1 MNVSFVSLGCDKN
14 RVNTEQ
20 MMALCL
26 QAGITVQEDCP
37 GSDVVVINTCGFID
51 SAKSE
56 AIDTILSAAQLKEE
70 GQIGK
75 ILVTGCLS
83 QRYQADILE
92 ELPEIDGI
100 MGTGCFG
107 DIVPAL
113 EQVMN
118 GQECRHFADING
130 PVEELP
136 RVLST
141 PRHYAYLRIA
151 EGCSN
156 RCAYC
161 VIPSLR
167 GSYRSRRMEDIL
179 AEARALAEDGVQECI
194 VIAQDITRYGV
205 DLYGERRLP
214 QLLRELCKLPFHWV
228 RLHYLYP
235 DNLSDELIDTIAGEE
250 KICNYLDIPI
260 QHCNDAVLKAM
271 RRRETKAGLEAL
283 FARLRDRIPGVVL
296 RTSLITGLPYEDE
309 AAFEELCG
317 FLGEQKLQ
325 RVGAFAYSPEEG
337 TPAAKMLNR
346 VDTEEAQ
353 RRAELVME
361 VQSQVMDQFN
371 DSRMGDTVEV
381 LCDGWDGQS
390 MSYVGRSYAESPG
403 IDGNIYFTSDQPV
416 EAGDFVRV
424 RITGAMDG
432 ELTGE
437 RTEECTMPMNTANK
451 LTLARVF
458 LIPVFLVIAY
468 WGFPGSRYVALAVY
482 IVACLTDLL
491 DGYIAR
497 HYNQVSDFGKF
508 ADPLADKCLVMAALC
523 WFVETGDMMGW
534 VLAAVLL
541 REFAVSG
548 MRLIAVEKG
557 RVIAA
562 GWSGKVKTAS
572 TMVCICLI
580 LFGIPHWLNLV
591 CQGVILVTTVY
602 SGVEY
607 FVKNWD
613 VFSEK

>member
-56 AIDTILSAAQLKEE
+56 AIDTILSAAQLKDAGEI
-70 GQIGK
+70 QK

-113 EQVMN
+113 EQVME
-118 GQECRHFADING
+118 GRECRHFADING
-130 PVEELP
+130 TVEELP

-167 GSYRSRRMEDIL
+167 GNYRSRRMEEIL
-179 AEARALAEDGVQECI
+179 AEARALAEDGVRECI
-194 VIAQDITRYGV
+194 VIAQDITRYGM

-283 FARLRDRIPGVVL
+283 FARLRERIPGVVL
-296 RTSLITGLPYEDE
+296 RTSLITGLPGEGE
-309 AAFEELCG
+309 AELEELCD
-317 FLGEQKLQ
+317 FLRQTRIERAG
-325 RVGAFAYSPEEG
+325 VFPFSPEEG
-337 TPAAKMLNR
+337 TRAAQMEH
-346 VDTEEAQ
+346 VDTEEAR
-353 RRAELVME
+353 RRAELVVD
-361 VQSQVMDQFN
+361 VQSDIIDDYN
-371 DSRMGDTVEV
+371 DAVLGTEREV
-381 LCDGWDGQS
+381 FDGQAQ
-390 MSYVGRSYAESPG
+390 MYFGRSYAESPD
-403 IDGNIYFTSDQPV
+403 IDGRIYFTADQEV
-416 EAGDFVRV
+416 EPGTFVNV
-424 RITGAMDG
+424 RLTGTMDG

-437 RTEECTMPMNTANK
+437 
-451 LTLARVF
+451 
-458 LIPVFLVIAY
+458 
-468 WGFPGSRYVALAVY
+468 
-482 IVACLTDLL
+482 
-491 DGYIAR
+491 
-497 HYNQVSDFGKF
+497 QV
-508 ADPLADKCLVMAALC
+508 
-523 WFVETGDMMGW
+523 
-534 VLAAVLL
+534 
-541 REFAVSG
+541 
-548 MRLIAVEKG
+548 
-557 RVIAA
+557 
-562 GWSGKVKTAS
+562 
-572 TMVCICLI
+572 
-580 LFGIPHWLNLV
+580 
-591 CQGVILVTTVY
+591 
-602 SGVEY
+602 
-607 FVKNWD
+607 
-613 VFSEK
+613 

>member
-113 EQVMN
+113 EQVME
-118 GQECRHFADING
+118 GRECRHFADING

-167 GSYRSRRMEDIL
+167 GNYRSRRMEDIL
-179 AEARALAEDGVQECI
+179 QEAQALADDGVQECI
-194 VIAQDITRYGV
+194 VIAQDITRYGM
-205 DLYGERRLP
+205 DLYGERKLP
-214 QLLRELCKLPFHWV
+214 ELLRALCRLPFHWI

-260 QHCNDAVLKAM
+260 QHCNDTVLKAM

-283 FARLRDRIPGVVL
+283 FAGLRRRIPGVVL

-309 AAFEELCG
+309 AAFEELCE
-317 FLGEQKLQ
+317 FLQEVRIERAG
-325 RVGAFAYSPEEG
+325 VFPYSPEEG
-337 TPAAKMLNR
+337 TPAARMLNR
-346 VDTEEAQ
+346 VDTDEAE
-353 RRAELVME
+353 RRADLIVD
-361 VQSQVMDQFN
+361 VQSRIMDDFN
-371 DSRMGDTVEV
+371 DSRMGTVAEV
-381 LCDGWDGQS
+381 LCDGFDSQS
-390 MSYVGRSYAESPG
+390 MMFVGRSYAESPD
-403 IDGNIYFTSDQPV
+403 IDGRIYFTADHEV
-416 EAGDFVRV
+416 EAGEFVPV

-437 RTEECTMPMNTANK
+437 
-451 LTLARVF
+451 
-458 LIPVFLVIAY
+458 
-468 WGFPGSRYVALAVY
+468 VA
-482 IVACLTDLL
+482 
-491 DGYIAR
+491 
-497 HYNQVSDFGKF
+497 
-508 ADPLADKCLVMAALC
+508 
-523 WFVETGDMMGW
+523 E
-534 VLAAVLL
+534 
-541 REFAVSG
+541 
-548 MRLIAVEKG
+548 
-557 RVIAA
+557 
-562 GWSGKVKTAS
+562 
-572 TMVCICLI
+572 
-580 LFGIPHWLNLV
+580 
-591 CQGVILVTTVY
+591 
-602 SGVEY
+602 
-607 FVKNWD
+607 
-613 VFSEK
+613 

>member
-1 MNVSFVSLGCDKN
+1 MNVSFISLGCDKN

-56 AIDTILSAAQLKEE
+56 AIDTILSAAQLKDAGEI
-70 GQIGK
+70 QK

-83 QRYQADILE
+83 QRYQADILD

-141 PRHYAYLRIA
+141 PRQYAYLRIA

-167 GSYRSRRMEDIL
+167 GNYRSRRMEDIL
-179 AEARALAEDGVQECI
+179 AEARALAEDGVRECI

-260 QHCNDAVLKAM
+260 QHCNDTVLKAM

-283 FARLRDRIPGVVL
+283 FADLRRRIPGVVL

-309 AAFEELCG
+309 AAFEELCD

-346 VDTEEAQ
+346 VDADEA
-353 RRAELVME
+353 RHRAELVME

-416 EAGDFVRV
+416 EAGEFVRV
-424 RITGAMDG
+424 RITDAMDG

-437 RTEECTMPMNTANK
+437 RTEE
-451 LTLARVF
+451 
-458 LIPVFLVIAY
+458 
-468 WGFPGSRYVALAVY
+468 
-482 IVACLTDLL
+482 
-491 DGYIAR
+491 
-497 HYNQVSDFGKF
+497 
-508 ADPLADKCLVMAALC
+508 
-523 WFVETGDMMGW
+523 
-534 VLAAVLL
+534 
-541 REFAVSG
+541 
-548 MRLIAVEKG
+548 
-557 RVIAA
+557 
-562 GWSGKVKTAS
+562 
-572 TMVCICLI
+572 
-580 LFGIPHWLNLV
+580 
-591 CQGVILVTTVY
+591 
-602 SGVEY
+602 
-607 FVKNWD
+607 
-613 VFSEK
+613 